1 MKVQIYF
8 NNGATI
14 EFKELYAGGIS
25 ELIELMATIHR
36 SWYIEQTNTESGLKD
51 FFKGLL
57 AEEIK
62 TSLKDELKAELLE
75 DGDPQYLHDMS
86 NAYMEYCNG
95 SRSMDIDDLI
105 RDSDKLELLD
115 KMRDAFTEIKYI
127 ADNYE

>member
-1 MKVQIYF
+1 MKVQIQF
-8 NNGATI
+8 NNGETV
-14 EFKELYAGGIS
+14 EFKELYAGGIVELT
-25 ELIELMATIHR
+25 ELIATIQK

-57 AEEIK
+57 TEEFK
-62 TSLKDELKAELLE
+62 TNIKDELKAELLE

-105 RDSDKLELLD
+105 RDSDKLELVG
-115 KMRDAFTEIKYI
+115 KMRDAFSEIKVI
-127 ADNYE
+127 AEDYE